1 MAVFTGYREVNAV
14 NSVSTGNG
22 KSKFVHMP
30 NSVNTLKILV
40 GIYFRELYTFYVK
53 MQYFTRVHSLQSI
66 IQIMDQAARRTPTH
80 QLKALRACRRAWVQV
95 LGLGRLLLG
104 VPVRDVPAGA
114 GPGGPDARP
123 GSAVR
128 PPSAPAPA
136 LVLDD
141 SRAPTAR
148 DSSKL
153 PCLVCRPFCQS
164 SRVFRFLKIW
174 RHSRN

>member
-1 MAVFTGYREVNAV
+1 MPVFTCYQVNAV

-40 GIYFRELYTFYVK
+40 GIYFRVLYTFYVK

-80 QLKALRACRRAWVQV
+80 QLAALRACRRAWVQV

-123 GSAVR
+123 GSAYS
-128 PPSAPAPA
+128 PPSAPGPVC
-136 LVLDD
+136 VLDD
-141 SRAPTAR
+141 RRASSAR
-148 DSSKL
+148 PPQFSVK
-153 PCLVCRPFCQS
+153 VYRPYCTNPFFS
-164 SRVFRFLKIW
+164 NGPRFQT
-174 RHSRN
+174 RHH